1 MTTSSHDQPHFEQ
14 ATSRRAASCGVG
26 TPCALRSK
34 LSPATVLRSDRRQQ
48 GRPGGRPFASVAGLS
63 ESVHASRG
71 ELRRIS
77 LTGAVQPSYTAC
89 VTAAYD
95 YEDMHHL
102 VDRLTP
108 TQVRR
113 LRLLVTQDEELSQVA
128 QTLPVADSPQ
138 TEAVPEGLLALI
150 GSIDGPADLGERH
163 DDYIRERMRER
174 FGDSA

>member
-1 MTTSSHDQPHFEQ
+1 
-14 ATSRRAASCGVG
+14 
-26 TPCALRSK
+26 
-34 LSPATVLRSDRRQQ
+34 
-48 GRPGGRPFASVAGLS
+48 
-63 ESVHASRG
+63 
-71 ELRRIS
+71 
-77 LTGAVQPSYTAC
+77 VQPSYTAC

-138 TEAVPEGLLALI
+138 AEAVPEGLLALI

>member
-1 MTTSSHDQPHFEQ
+1 M
-14 ATSRRAASCGVG
+14 
-26 TPCALRSK
+26 
-34 LSPATVLRSDRRQQ
+34 
-48 GRPGGRPFASVAGLS
+48 
-63 ESVHASRG
+63 
-71 ELRRIS
+71 
-77 LTGAVQPSYTAC
+77 
-89 VTAAYD
+89 TAAYD

-128 QTLPVADSPQ
+128 QSLPTVDANEGEES
-138 TEAVPEGLLALI
+138 VPAGLLALI
-150 GSIDGPADLGERH
+150 GRVNGPEDLAEQH

>member
-1 MTTSSHDQPHFEQ
+1 
-14 ATSRRAASCGVG
+14 
-26 TPCALRSK
+26 
-34 LSPATVLRSDRRQQ
+34 
-48 GRPGGRPFASVAGLS
+48 
-63 ESVHASRG
+63 
-71 ELRRIS
+71 
-77 LTGAVQPSYTAC
+77 

-108 TQVRR
+108 NQVRR

-128 QTLPVADSPQ
+128 QTLPAADSP
-138 TEAVPEGLLALI
+138 EAQAVVPDGLLALI
-150 GSIDGPADLGERH
+150 GSIDGPADLAERH

>member
-1 MTTSSHDQPHFEQ
+1 MPI
-14 ATSRRAASCGVG
+14 A
-26 TPCALRSK
+26 
-34 LSPATVLRSDRRQQ
+34 
-48 GRPGGRPFASVAGLS
+48 
-63 ESVHASRG
+63 
-71 ELRRIS
+71 
-77 LTGAVQPSYTAC
+77 LTGSVQSSYAAY

-128 QTLPVADSPQ
+128 QTLHVADLSEA
-138 TEAVPEGLLALI
+138 EAVPEGLLALI
-150 GSIDGPADLGERH
+150 GSIDGPADMGERH

>member
-1 MTTSSHDQPHFEQ
+1 M
-14 ATSRRAASCGVG
+14 
-26 TPCALRSK
+26 LRSK
-34 LSPATVLRSDRRQQ
+34 LSPATVLRSDRSNRVGQ
-48 GRPGGRPFASVAGLS
+48 GSDPSPLS
-63 ESVHASRG
+63 LGSPRVCTPAEG
-71 ELRRIS
+71 ELRGIS
-77 LTGAVQPSYTAC
+77 LTGAVRPSYTAC

-138 TEAVPEGLLALI
+138 AEAVPEGLLALI